1 MRPFG
6 AGLPGLDHRSR
17 GTWAAIG
24 LLHIHS
30 GISMSEEAVRADLAQ
45 AKRQGYAVCADELD
59 PGILGYACLVH
70 IEASGSC
77 TASAW

>member
-1 MRPFG
+1 MRPSG
-6 AGLPGLDHRSR
+6 TGLPSLDHRSR

-24 LLHIHS
+24 RSHNHS

-45 AKRQGYAVCADELD
+45 VQRQGYAVCADEPD
-59 PGILGYACLVH
+59 PGILSYACPVH

>member
-1 MRPFG
+1 MRPSG
-6 AGLPGLDHRSR
+6 AGLPGLDDGSR
-17 GTWAAIG
+17 ATWAAIG

-30 GISMSEEAVRADLAQ
+30 GISMSEEAIRADLAQ
-45 AKRQGYAVCADELD
+45 IQRQGYAVCADELD
-59 PGILGYACLVH
+59 PGILSYACPVH